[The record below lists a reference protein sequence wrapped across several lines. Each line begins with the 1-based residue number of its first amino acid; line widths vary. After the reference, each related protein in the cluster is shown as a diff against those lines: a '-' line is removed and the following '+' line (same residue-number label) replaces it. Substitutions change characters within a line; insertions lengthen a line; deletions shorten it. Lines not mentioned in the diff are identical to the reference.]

1 MCFCFFLLLLLM
13 ILLVFFL
20 FVLRYPALSSLIE
33 MMYICLLVCLYLSSS
48 LLPISINSP
57 KLVRTNW
64 LFWLWNSWPFMK
76 FYCLIKKKFVTM
88 YMILALFIHESQIID
103 MNHRSKCVTSIRRMF
118 SIGAVVK
125 STLFALRIARAW
137 ICKCTLMR
145 FFVVVIKGCVL
156 QVLLSCTVRFST
168 PPFTNS
174 LALPCVCMC
183 MRMLL
188 LIDSIPYK

>member
-1 MCFCFFLLLLLM
+1 MLLFFS
-13 ILLVFFL
+13 
-20 FVLRYPALSSLIE
+20 P
-33 MMYICLLVCLYLSSS
+33 SSS
-48 LLPISINSP
+48 NDFVGIFFICFTLSRTIVADRDDVYLFACLPISIFLYFFLSESNSP

-125 STLFALRIARAW
+125 STLFTLRIARAW

>member
-1 MCFCFFLLLLLM
+1 MLLFFSPSSSNDFVGIFFICFTLSRTIVADRDDVYLFACLPIFISLYFFL
-13 ILLVFFL
+13 
-20 FVLRYPALSSLIE
+20 SES
-33 MMYICLLVCLYLSSS
+33 
-48 LLPISINSP
+48 NSP
-57 KLVRTNW
+57 KLARTNW

-125 STLFALRIARAW
+125 STLFTLRIARAW

-145 FFVVVIKGCVL
+145 FLLLLLKDACYKCYYHAL
-156 QVLLSCTVRFST
+156 YASPHLLSQIHCLFRVCVYVYAYAFVDW
-168 PPFTNS
+168 FNS
-174 LALPCVCMC
+174 
-183 MRMLL
+183 
-188 LIDSIPYK
+188 I